1 MNEFDAYWHQTP
13 AKVASNLE
21 NTHEENIAYLG
32 TYFPRTAIESHSI
45 SRHLL
50 ETMPAVRAAIAGK
63 EVIRVLDYGCGTGGE
78 LLGMLSSFKDILKD
92 DMPKV
97 EVHAVDGNED
107 ALAIMLRVMEMSRE
121 HVGDVKVE
129 AQHFEF
135 RKTFLNKSLGDSYD
149 VIMTSKFLSEAN
161 DRFPYPYA
169 LFAWE
174 LLPRLAPDGIA
185 VFLDVT
191 NRQSDER
198 GGKWANLQ
206 MNEELDAFRQCHAE
220 FRTCPAA
227 SCAETLFGRR

>member
-1 MNEFDAYWHQTP
+1 MRNYYHRVLRNVMNEFDAYWHQTP

-97 EVHAVDGNED
+97 EVPAVDGNED

-129 AQHFEF
+129 A
-135 RKTFLNKSLGDSYD
+135 
-149 VIMTSKFLSEAN
+149 
-161 DRFPYPYA
+161 
-169 LFAWE
+169 
-174 LLPRLAPDGIA
+174 
-185 VFLDVT
+185 
-191 NRQSDER
+191 
-198 GGKWANLQ
+198 
-206 MNEELDAFRQCHAE
+206 
-220 FRTCPAA
+220 
-227 SCAETLFGRR
+227 